1 MGNLFINIV
10 SSLVL
15 FILLNSSAS
24 GQLLN
29 NQLGE
34 AFTDRPF
41 FNEDLVEQNGIKS
54 ITGKFSHYKLGD
66 AMRETEL
73 YRAYH
78 FDEKGRLSEQYE
90 SRKSAQGTDTLV
102 SIYEYDDDGNLTAMR
117 QRDQYGFYAYIY
129 EYDSAGRVI
138 REEYR
143 RNLTRDRQSATNF
156 RLGKEFVVTY
166 ETASYQ
172 NFDGQEKKTIYNS
185 YGIPYKDIMT
195 YYNDQGQIILKEER
209 LRRTSKGTTTTYS
222 YNELGL
228 LDSLKTVSDIS
239 ARQERLYV
247 FEYNEY
253 NNLFKK
259 NYYKNGV
266 HTTQHRVLYDDKTMT
281 LETILIQNIAT
292 DFIRILKMEDYIF
305 YED

>member
-1 MGNLFINIV
+1 MLKSIFNILFVFVLV
-10 SSLVL
+10 SFTHTGAIS
-15 FILLNSSAS
+15 
-24 GQLLN
+24 QLLN

-41 FNEDLVEQNGIKS
+41 FNEDLVEANGIKT
-54 ITGKFSHYKLGD
+54 IYGNFSNYKLGD
-66 AMRETEL
+66 EMRETKL

-78 FDEKGRLSEQYE
+78 FDMNGRLSKQYE
-90 SRKSAQGTDTLV
+90 SRKSAKGTDTLV
-102 SIYEYDDDGNLTAMR
+102 SLYEYDRDGNLVALR

-156 RLGKEFVVTY
+156 ELGKEFVVTY

-172 NFDGQEKKTIYNS
+172 NFDGQEKKTVYNS
-185 YGIPYKDIMT
+185 YGVPYKDIMS
-195 YYNDQGQIILKEER
+195 YYNEQGQITQKEER
-209 LRRTSKGTTTTYS
+209 LRRTSRGTRTEYS
-222 YNELGL
+222 YNEKGL

-247 FEYNEY
+247 FEYNEF
-253 NNLFKK
+253 NNLVVKD
-259 NYYKNGV
+259 YYKNGV
-266 HTTQHRVLYDDKTMT
+266 HTTRHRVLYNDKTMT
-281 LETILIQNIAT
+281 LETILIKNIAT
-292 DFIRILKMEDYIF
+292 DFVRILKLQDYVF